1 MPRLGQRPL
10 TRALRLKVVRAQC
23 LRRSLAQSLLRRLLV
38 RGEVI
43 LVQPLDLVGLGVRDT
58 DAGVDHQISE
68 FSPIDDDETLPAS

>member
-1 MPRLGQRPL
+1 LGQRPL

-58 DAGVDHQISE
+58 DAGVDQISE

>member
-58 DAGVDHQISE
+58 DAGVDQISE